1 MSKQDDLRIVGRRLK
16 VLRKQRSLSQEKLA
30 EMVGKSVDAISSI
43 ERGVSTPLLE
53 TVYDLSVALGVR
65 LFDLYREE
73 SEGLG
78 VDELPADVQDLVHLI
93 RKQPDAVRQAV
104 LDQARVT
111 VALADG
117 LKMRKST
124 K

>member
-1 MSKQDDLRIVGRRLK
+1 MSKNDALRIVGRRLK
-16 VLRKQRSLSQEKLA
+16 VLRKQRGLSQEKLA

-78 VDELPADVQDLVHLI
+78 VDELPADVQDLVHLT

-111 VALADG
+111 VALAEG
-117 LKMRKST
+117 LKPRKST

>member
-1 MSKQDDLRIVGRRLK
+1 M
-16 VLRKQRSLSQEKLA
+16 A
-30 EMVGKSVDAISSI
+30 A
-43 ERGVSTPLLE
+43 TWA
-53 TVYDLSVALGVR
+53 ALGVR

-78 VDELPADVQDLVHLI
+78 VDELPADVQDLVHLV

-111 VALADG
+111 VALAEG
-117 LKMRKST
+117 LKTRKST